1 MNRVGDTLLHF
12 GPNEQLLRA
21 LIDNGVDFVVVGGL
35 AVSWYCSTRQ
45 ADDMDLLVNPTSQNS
60 ARISEVLA
68 RLHLHCHDSA
78 SFSRPGLRVPLKQ
91 TYYAEILTPPKEGP
105 SFDDVASDAADA
117 KLFNIPVRL
126 ASVRSLIQMK
136 QRAAAAAESQRD
148 KHLGDI
154 ECLKQHAV

>member
-12 GPNEQLLRA
+12 ESNKQLLRA

-35 AVSWYCSTRQ
+35 AVSWCCSTRQ

-60 ARISEVLA
+60 ARISQVLA
-68 RLHLHCHDSA
+68 SLHLPGHDST
-78 SFSRPGLRVPLKQ
+78 SFTRLGLQVPLKQ
-91 TYYAEILTPPKEGP
+91 TCYAEILTPPKEGP

-117 KLFNIPVRL
+117 KVFNMPVRL
-126 ASVRSLIQMK
+126 ASVRCLIQMK
-136 QRAAAAAESQRD
+136 QRAAASAESQRD

-154 ECLKQHAV
+154 ECLKRHTV